1 MVLLVSDGWVARGR
15 TRHGIILRKQF
26 PGESRPLYTV
36 VPDKSENLPDG
47 TLGAILSV
55 RQTRLGRNGLQEL
68 MDRARG

>member
-1 MVLLVSDGWVARGR
+1 MLLVSDGWVARGR

-36 VPDKSENLPDG
+36 VPDKADNLPDG
-47 TLGAILSV
+47 TLLGRFSAFS
-55 RQTRLGRNGLQEL
+55 QTRLGRSGLQEL